1 MMSESKSWYGNV
13 RLRNYITP
21 DPGIRIHGFRV
32 LEASSDRGD
41 GLEILW
47 SRGAV
52 RQKTRVIRFSERP
65 NPRPNSSVNEG
76 GSQGNYESA
85 GAEEIDDAAFE
96 AWLSGDYTPF
106 IKEDEVFSA
115 LGETM
120 AESSDMFYWG
130 TDIMPLEGMSVSDTL
145 YCVLSACCLYLRI
158 EGQLPNPEESGRVF
172 LPEEVDKAIS
182 EEDLGI
188 SEIRLGEKYIGIY
201 WYSTIGF
208 GAYYLQKL
216 TPAFPGYDDEP
227 LDDAYDY
234 DADDIPAIPE
244 NNGTVKAYWD
254 SDSEFMDRSR
264 RPKFIKMLIRCFCQN
279 YVKELR

>member
-1 MMSESKSWYGNV
+1 MSESKSWYGDV

-52 RQKTRVIRFSERP
+52 RQKTRVIRLSERP
-65 NPRPNSSVNEG
+65 DPGPGAVVNKG
-76 GSQGNYESA
+76 GSQGDYDSA
-85 GAEEIDDAAFE
+85 GAEELDDAAFE
-96 AWLSGDYTPF
+96 AWLSCDYTHF
-106 IKEDEVFSA
+106 IKEDDVFSA
-115 LGETM
+115 LGEMM
-120 AESSDMFYWG
+120 AESSNMFYWG
-130 TDIMPLEGMSVSDTL
+130 TDIAPLEGMSVSDTL

-182 EEDLGI
+182 EEEVGI

-201 WYSTIGF
+201 WYSTMGF
-208 GAYYLQKL
+208 GEYYIQKL
-216 TPAFPGYDDEP
+216 TPAFPWYDDEP
-227 LDDAYDY
+227 LDDADDY

-254 SDSEFMDRSR
+254 SDPEFLDRSR